1 MKRHL
6 YVYILVLI
14 LSSVLLSGCTKKE
27 SEKVDTQ
34 TDTSVTQQEEKEE
47 EKPVEE
53 KPVEE
58 KEESTQDS
66 SGNLEGFGKEKV
78 VLGQASE
85 FEYILDSI
93 EAKEG
98 EKYYEFT
105 FKISSSQEGAVT
117 PLFTV
122 TPLPSKGVFRVSLT
136 NIFDDNSTI
145 THSKGVAIN
154 KGAITALTRI
164 VTDSDT
170 TRGYDIGVQGNNQFK
185 VDMRQEGNS
194 SVWIFSVKVSYDTNY
209 SAPTI
214 DFGSTEFSSEPQK
227 IEGVTSQQGAK
238 IVDYSYIY
246 SSGIL
251 KFSLEVASGA
261 SNPIP
266 SLTAQYND
274 EGVLVVTFPSLEQD
288 KVSQWGSVINL
299 PAGVKVEISRTGQE
313 SVYMFNGINNRKPFR
328 IGASQSPNL
337 VNIEIVL

>member
-1 MKRHL
+1 MKKRL

-27 SEKVDTQ
+27 SEEADTQ
-34 TDTSVTQQEEKEE
+34 TDTSVTEQEEKEE
-47 EKPVEE
+47 EPAG
-53 KPVEE
+53 E
-58 KEESTQDS
+58 KEEITQDS
-66 SGNLEGFGKEKV
+66 GSLEGYGKEKV

-93 EAKEG
+93 QAKEG
-98 EKYYEFT
+98 EGYYEFT
-105 FKISSSQEGAVT
+105 FKISSSQEGAVA

-145 THSKGVAIN
+145 THSKGVTIN

-170 TRGYDIGVQGNNQFK
+170 TRGYDIGVQGNNKFK
-185 VDMRQEGNS
+185 VDMQQEGDS
-194 SVWIFSVKVSYDTNY
+194 AWIFSVKVSYDTNY
-209 SAPTI
+209 SAPAI

-274 EGVLVVTFPSLEQD
+274 EGVLVVNFPSLEQD

-313 SVYMFNGINNRKPFR
+313 SVYMFSGINNRKPFR
-328 IGASQSPNL
+328 TSASQSPNL
-337 VNIEIVL
+337 VIIEIDL

>member
-1 MKRHL
+1 MKKRL

-27 SEKVDTQ
+27 SEETDTK
-34 TDTSVTQQEEKEE
+34 TDTSVTEQEETEE
-47 EKPVEE
+47 EKPAEE

-58 KEESTQDS
+58 KEESPQDS
-66 SGNLEGFGKEKV
+66 SSLEGFGKEKV
-78 VLGQASE
+78 VLGQASD
-85 FEYILDSI
+85 FEYTLDSI
-93 EAKEG
+93 ETKEG
-98 EKYYEFT
+98 EGYYEFT

-145 THSKGVAIN
+145 THSKGVTIN

-185 VDMRQEGNS
+185 VDVTEEGS
-194 SVWIFSVKVSYDTNY
+194 STWVFSIKVSYDTNY
-209 SAPTI
+209 TAPVI

-238 IVDYSYIY
+238 ITDYSYIY
-246 SSGIL
+246 SGGIL

-313 SVYMFNGINNRKPFR
+313 SVYMFSGINNRKPFR
-328 IGASQSPNL
+328 ISASQSPNL
-337 VNIEIVL
+337 VNIEIDL